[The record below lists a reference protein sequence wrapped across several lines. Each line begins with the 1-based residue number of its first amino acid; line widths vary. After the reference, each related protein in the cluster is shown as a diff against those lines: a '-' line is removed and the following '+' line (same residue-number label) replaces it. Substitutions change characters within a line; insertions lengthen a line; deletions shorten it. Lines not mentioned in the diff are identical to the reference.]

1 MSQIDKYKIIL
12 DITEIQKATAKFD
25 ITLEQFMS
33 MWYELEPSMTVVLKT
48 DIEDKK
54 DKYDC

>member
-1 MSQIDKYKIIL
+1 MGLENSNYRIIL

-33 MWYELEPSMTVVLKT
+33 MWYELEPHMIIVEKT
-48 DIEDKK
+48 DSLNKEE
-54 DKYDC
+54 YDC

>member
-12 DITEIQKATAKFD
+12 NLTAVQKATAKFD